1 MRRWLE
7 ADGERCL
14 LVLGNAADP
23 DLIEP
28 CVPSVGR
35 ATVIITT
42 NQQAMANLG
51 TAVPVDV
58 FTEQQAMDF
67 LGDRTGLADAAGAA
81 ALAKEVGCLPLALA
95 QAAAVIG
102 GQHLSY
108 AHYLGQLRRTPVAGL
123 LARSRRGST
132 GAGPPPRSC
141 SPWTPSPPPTRPV
154 QVCGC
159 AGRAGGAVPVRR
171 AAGPGPG
178 RRGAGCGS
186 GLTPPTMRSI

>member
-67 LGDRTGLADAAGAA
+67 LGDRTGLADAAGA
-81 ALAKEVGCLPLALA
+81 
-95 QAAAVIG
+95 
-102 GQHLSY
+102 
-108 AHYLGQLRRTPVAGL
+108 
-123 LARSRRGST
+123 
-132 GAGPPPRSC
+132 
-141 SPWTPSPPPTRPV
+141 PTTWAS
-154 QVCGC
+154 C
-159 AGRAGGAVPVRR
+159 AGHRSLACWPGRGGAVPARDRRRDPARPGRHRRRQPVRCKCVAVLDVLAVPSPSGVPRALVR
-171 AAGPGPG
+171 AAGEQ
-178 RRGAGCGS
+178 GAV
-186 GLTPPTMRSI
+186 RD

>member
-81 ALAKEVGCLPLALA
+81 ALAKEAGCLPLALA

-123 LARSRRGST
+123 LARSRRAVPARDRRRDPARPGRHRRRQPVRCKCV
-132 GAGPPPRSC
+132 AVLDVLAV
-141 SPWTPSPPPTRPV
+141 PSPSGVP
-154 QVCGC
+154 
-159 AGRAGGAVPVRR
+159 RALVR
-171 AAGPGPG
+171 AAGEQ
-178 RRGAGCGS
+178 GAV
-186 GLTPPTMRSI
+186 RD